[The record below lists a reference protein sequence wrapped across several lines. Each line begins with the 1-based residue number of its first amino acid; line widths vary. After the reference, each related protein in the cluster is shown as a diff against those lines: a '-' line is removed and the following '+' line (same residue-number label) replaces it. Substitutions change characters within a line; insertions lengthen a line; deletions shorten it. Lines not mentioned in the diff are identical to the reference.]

1 MATAAHEGSPSEMF
15 GHPRGL
21 TVLATT
27 EMWERFSFY
36 GMQALLMLYM
46 TQYLLLPEH
55 ARDVLGLDAFRSS
68 LGALAGPMTDIA
80 FAAQT
85 FGIYS
90 GLLYGSPLLG
100 AWLGDR
106 IFGKTRTITA
116 GCLLMAAGHLAMA
129 FEHLFLVALLLIVL
143 GAGGVI
149 GNMAAQVGLLYAPD
163 DNRRTRAFGVYLI
176 TLNMGALASPLV
188 IGTLGEKVGWHYGF
202 GAAGIGMVIG
212 LVTYLAGRRHLP
224 ADRITPRAA
233 RTKLTRGEWRRVWGI
248 MILLLPYT
256 LYAAAALQ
264 AYGIMFVWADRS
276 VDRVILGWEVPV
288 TWIGIVDGLLT
299 ILGVV
304 IASRIWIRL
313 AKHGREPR
321 DLTKVAI
328 GYAGIAAAF
337 LFAGAIATLPLV
349 PVLLWI
355 AFFVILDLSFG
366 WIEPPM
372 QSLVSRD
379 SPPSVNATMMAVLKA
394 STMFSYFFLGWLGR
408 FYEPLGA
415 ALYWA
420 ATGALAGAALLV
432 ILIMRKPVMSLLEP
446 LGEAALTTNVAAV
459 ADQKEVGAAGIIA
472 HGSLETRS

>member
-1 MATAAHEGSPSEMF
+1 MASDYENRPADLF

-46 TQYLLLPEH
+46 TKYLLLPEH
-55 ARDVLGLDAFRSS
+55 ARDVLGLAAFRST
-68 LGALAGPMTDIA
+68 LAAVTGPMTDLA

-90 GLLYGSPLLG
+90 GLLYGTPLLG

-106 IFGKTRTITA
+106 VLGKTRTITI

-129 FEHLFLVALLLIVL
+129 SEHFFLVALMLIIM

-163 DNRRTRAFGVYLI
+163 DHRRTRAFGVYLI
-176 TLNMGALASPLV
+176 TLNMGALAAPLV
-188 IGTLGEKVGWHYGF
+188 IGTLGEKAGWHYGF
-202 GAAGIGMVIG
+202 GAAGVGMVIG

-224 ADRITPRAA
+224 PDGVTQRAA
-233 RTKLTRGEWRRVWGI
+233 RTKLTAGEWRRIWGI
-248 MILLLPYT
+248 LCLLVPYM
-256 LYAAAALQ
+256 LYGAAALQ
-264 AYGIMFVWADRS
+264 AYGIMFVWADTAVDRS
-276 VDRVILGWEVPV
+276 VLGWEVPV

-304 IASRIWIRL
+304 VANRVWIRL
-313 AKHGREPR
+313 AALGREPS
-321 DLTKVAI
+321 DLTKIAV
-328 GYAGIAAAF
+328 GYAGIAVAF
-337 LFAGAIATLPLV
+337 FLAGAIALLPLV

-355 AFFVILDLSFG
+355 AFFLVLDLSYG
-366 WIEPPM
+366 WCEPPI

-379 SPPSVNATMMAVLKA
+379 SPVSANATMMAVLKA
-394 STMFSYFFLGWLGR
+394 SGMLSYFFLGWLGR

-415 ALYWA
+415 PLYWA
-420 ATGALAGAALLV
+420 LTGGLAGAALLLMV
-432 ILIMRKPVMSLLEP
+432 AFRKPVMALLEP
-446 LGEAALTTNVAAV
+446 REEAEVATGA
-459 ADQKEVGAAGIIA
+459 GAAGDA
-472 HGSLETRS
+472 AQAQ

>member
-1 MATAAHEGSPSEMF
+1 MVTASGDEHDRTDMF

-55 ARDVLGLDAFRSS
+55 SRDVLGLASFRA
-68 LGALAGPMTDIA
+68 ALSGITGSMTDIA

-90 GLLYGSPLLG
+90 GMLYGTPLIG

-106 IFGKTRTITA
+106 IFGKTPTITG

-176 TLNMGALASPLV
+176 TLNMGALSSPLI

-212 LVTYLAGRRHLP
+212 LATYLAGRRHLP
-224 ADRITPRAA
+224 PDRVIPRAA
-233 RTKLTRGEWRRVWGI
+233 RTKLTRGEWRRVWAI
-248 MILLLPYT
+248 MFLLMPYT

-264 AYGIMFVWADRS
+264 SYGIMFVWADRA
-276 VDRVILGWEVPV
+276 VDRVVLGWEVPV
-288 TWIGIVDGLLT
+288 TWIGIVDGVLT
-299 ILGVV
+299 ILGVM
-304 IASRIWIRL
+304 IASTIWIRL
-313 AKHGREPR
+313 ARRGREPG

-328 GYAGIAAAF
+328 GYAGITAAFMFAAA
-337 LFAGAIATLPLV
+337 IAMLPLV
-349 PVLLWI
+349 PILFWI

-394 STMFSYFFLGWLGR
+394 STMLSYFFLGWLGR

-415 ALYWA
+415 PLYWA
-420 ATGALAGAALLV
+420 ATGGLAGVALLLV
-432 ILIMRKPVMSLLEP
+432 IALRKPVLTLLEP
-446 LGEAALTTNVAAV
+446 FEEARVPIRVAAA
-459 ADQKEVGAAGIIA
+459 ADQKEVASHKIIGPPSA
-472 HGSLETRS
+472 P